1 MLRNI
6 PEGKGIKR
14 PLYFDIFYAAGQP
27 FEKDLFEI
35 TYIIDYGNLIQDV
48 QQKHTEIVRYKDW
61 DKADAARQ
69 RVGKSFAKV
78 QSNLEFQ
85 LRRNGATDYTAKMTA
100 KKLLQRYSYNTVE
113 R

>member
-1 MLRNI
+1 MIQDTSDN
-6 PEGKGIKR
+6 KGIKR
-14 PLYFDIFYAAGQP
+14 LLYFDVFYAAGQP

-61 DKADAARQ
+61 NKADAARQ

-78 QSNLEFQ
+78 QRNLEFQ
-85 LRRNGATDYTAKMTA
+85 LRRNGATEYTAKMTA